1 LEAHPGWEELI
12 EDEEQHNLEE
22 ERQEE
27 AKKAATDES
36 KIGDEA
42 AVGVIKTAKA
52 EDDEYKTDDGEKNY
66 YSIAHTVHEKVHGQA
81 SILING
87 KLKGTMRFLSL
98 ISVVIMF
105 NAFFVS
111 ILQSIR

>member
-1 LEAHPGWEELI
+1 MEAHPGWEELI
-12 EDEEQHNLEE
+12 EDEEQNNYEE

-27 AKKAATDES
+27 AKKAVTDES
-36 KIGDEA
+36 NIGDEA

-87 KLKGTMRFLSL
+87 KLKGEKKHLCL
-98 ISVVIMF
+98 VGG
-105 NAFFVS
+105 
-111 ILQSIR
+111 